1 MKKMLFILA
10 VFSGIAASAMTLS
23 AFTTLNKTN
32 ITEEK
37 EYTLAA
43 NDNWKK
49 IRENVPYCDGD
60 GSCEGYGSVWVNND
74 TYQVAFTIE
83 GGSTKYD
90 LAEYTSKEGYN
101 MRFWYNN
108 KYHYV
113 NIYIPSA
120 AFDY

>member
-37 EYTLAA
+37 E
-43 NDNWKK
+43 WKK
-49 IRENVPYCDGD
+49 IRENVPYCDGN